1 MTAGPS
7 SPGVG
12 PPLYQ
17 PAGKPVGGTS
27 KVPSGSTP
35 SSISA
40 VSTPIAGICRRIGVD
55 LDRCGAS
62 GVGVA
67 TGVGKA
73 GVGKAGVGVPP
84 VARAIGGT
92 EGATSP
98 RGQPTPTAVPTT
110 IMATT
115 AAPAR

>member
-17 PAGKPVGGTS
+17 PAGKPLGGTS
-27 KVPSGSTP
+27 KVPSGSNP
-35 SSISA
+35 SSISS

-62 GVGVA
+62 GVGA
-67 TGVGKA
+67 TTGVG
-73 GVGKAGVGVPP
+73 GVGLGAAGLGAAP

-92 EGATSP
+92 DGATTS
-98 RGQPTPTAVPTT
+98 RGEPTPTAAPTT